1 MTKWKVA
8 NSVKSMKCTPLPT
21 PHISEYMLIN
31 YGKFNDGKYI
41 IFINISILL
50 LFNGCIIFNII

>member
-1 MTKWKVA
+1 M
-8 NSVKSMKCTPLPT
+8 PLPT

-50 LFNGCIIFNII
+50 LFNGCLIFNII

>member
-1 MTKWKVA
+1 MYALTH
-8 NSVKSMKCTPLPT
+8 

-50 LFNGCIIFNII
+50 LFNGCLIFNII